1 EINGTLRTS
10 RRYEH
15 WASGCMSLAGAIV
28 SGILRLHCP
37 DSTLRIDKEILKTA
51 IRIGNH
57 IMVDR
62 LAIRSGVFQRDVFV
76 GTGGIGTTVSCELT
90 AATCVLLENAR
101 TIVSVTWTNSCG
113 NR

>member
-1 EINGTLRTS
+1 METEPQLAAPEIIGALHTCGRDEY
-10 RRYEH
+10 R
-15 WASGCMSLAGAIV
+15 ASGSMSAAGAIV

-57 IMVDR
+57 IVVDR

-90 AATCVLLENAR
+90 AATCVLLEN
-101 TIVSVTWTNSCG
+101 
-113 NR
+113 